1 MGKGQCFQ
9 QMVLGKLDIHMQIMT
24 LDAYFILYTKINS
37 KWIKNLNIRTKT
49 PRRKQKESFMALD
62 LEMIS

>member
-37 KWIKNLNIRTKT
+37 KWIKTLNIRTKT